1 MKIKPLAETPKPL
14 KISVKLQPETVQKT
28 YTYLSLFEQEYGTK
42 SSIDFIVNEILD
54 NFFSSDRDFAAYLKK
69 NKLVDL
75 AELPVKQKKS
85 KKNGTNAEV

>member
-42 SSIDFIVNEILD
+42 SSVDFIVNEILD
-54 NFFSSDRDFAAYLKK
+54 NFFASDRDFAAYLKK

-75 AELPVKQKKS
+75 SELPVKQNKS
-85 KKNGTNAEV
+85 KENGTNAEV